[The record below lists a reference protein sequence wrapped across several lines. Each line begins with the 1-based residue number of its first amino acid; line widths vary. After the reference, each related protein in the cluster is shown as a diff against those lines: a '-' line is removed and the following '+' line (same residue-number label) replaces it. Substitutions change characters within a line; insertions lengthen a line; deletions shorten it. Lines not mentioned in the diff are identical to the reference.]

1 MRRKIKI
8 VLLTIGMIGGFASGI
23 HSARCH
29 GQWRRESF
37 EQRVARVCVDA
48 ARAAESGASN
58 AVPNAAPSAA
68 NAAPNAAS
76 PKPAD

>member
-8 VLLTIGMIGGFASGI
+8 VLLTIGMIGGFASGAA
-23 HSARCH
+23 SARCH

-48 ARAAESGASN
+48 ARAAE
-58 AVPNAAPSAA
+58 VAAPKAA
-68 NAAPNAAS
+68 EVAAPKAEP